1 MKKVILMI
9 VLAGVSLLKVQSG
22 NIPLQGKLGGGPTKD
37 PSLTAPVVVYQY
49 TAGIEVSFLID
60 LGELGIEALNESGAP
75 VFQTAVKAAAGSSL
89 PIDTGS
95 WAPGKY
101 YLVITDKFGG
111 YLEGYFV
118 IN

>member
-1 MKKVILMI
+1 
-9 VLAGVSLLKVQSG
+9 
-22 NIPLQGKLGGGPTKD
+22 
-37 PSLTAPVVVYQY
+37 
-49 TAGIEVSFLID
+49 
-60 LGELGIEALNESGAP
+60 
-75 VFQTAVKAAAGSSL
+75 VFQTAVTAAAGSSL

-101 YLVITDKFGG
+101 CLVITDKFGG

>member
-1 MKKVILMI
+1 MI
-9 VLAGVSLLKVQSG
+9 VLAGVSLLNVQSG
-22 NIPLQGKLGGGPTKD
+22 NIPVQGDMGGGGYTKK
-37 PSLTAPVVVYQY
+37 PSQNPPVEVYQY
-49 TAGIEVSFLID
+49 PASIEVSFLID
-60 LGELGIEALNESGAP
+60 LGELGIEALDESGAP
-75 VFQTAVKAAAGSSL
+75 VFQAAVKTAAGSSL

-101 YLVITDKFGG
+101 CLVITDKFGG